1 MADGPSC
8 HGADEEEEEV
18 GAAAAQP
25 SAPEASAPE
34 IDPLVY
40 MDPRRDVELKA
51 SLRGL
56 VSKVSI
62 E

>member
-8 HGADEEEEEV
+8 HGADEEEEEA

-25 SAPEASAPE
+25 SASEASAPE

>member
-1 MADGPSC
+1 MVVSPAS
-8 HGADEEEEEV
+8 
-18 GAAAAQP
+18 
-25 SAPEASAPE
+25 EASAPE

-40 MDPRRDVELKA
+40 MEPRRDVELKA